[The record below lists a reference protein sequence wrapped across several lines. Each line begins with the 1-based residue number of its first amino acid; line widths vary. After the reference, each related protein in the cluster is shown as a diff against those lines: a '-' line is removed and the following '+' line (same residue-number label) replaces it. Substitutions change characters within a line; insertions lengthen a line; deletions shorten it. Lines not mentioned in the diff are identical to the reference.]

1 MLTQTLL
8 IMVGTTL
15 GCTVRAP
22 MELQAQNSWI
32 IVDLLKERYR
42 AGEMAQPLKTRLT
55 TKNIRINPS
64 AFKLFNSGMLT

>member
-1 MLTQTLL
+1 
-8 IMVGTTL
+8 
-15 GCTVRAP
+15 

-55 TKNIRINPS
+55 TKNIRKVGILL
-64 AFKLFNSGMLT
+64 LFLSQGIYHVG

>member
-32 IVDLLKERYR
+32 IVDR

-55 TKNIRINPS
+55 TKNIRKVGILL
-64 AFKLFNSGMLT
+64 LFLSQGIYHVG